1 MVSEPR
7 KIVLTSLFVGAVAI
21 AAYISQSGKS
31 WLSTDEFG
39 LERDKSSAHYSRG
52 DTMTGS
58 VTSGPVV
65 GRSDSAV
72 AIARNLQ
79 AARNSLQRND
89 LVAARAQ
96 LDAMRSAHR
105 DDDQVL
111 ALQREVD
118 ARAEQAPHSLAAAHG
133 EKPTQQGAKSA
144 RSASLPS
151 RKTGRSHESYVATR
165 AHSNRAS
172 SSYAKTRYAP
182 ETAVAAVSASSL
194 SSGRA
199 SGVGAPAF
207 ASLSSSV
214 PAEVKEVSNV
224 TSAPAASQPIQP
236 IQSIQP
242 ARLMSASPGSQTD
255 VTAQAVPAPSV
266 PQLAPAASTLLKSE
280 GGPKTRAQVRAEIA
294 RARADGSLPAFGN
307 PDPAGPGG
315 APSMTVV
322 PRR

>member
-39 LERDKSSAHYSRG
+39 LERDNSSAHYSRG

-133 EKPTQQGAKSA
+133 EK
-144 RSASLPS
+144 
-151 RKTGRSHESYVATR
+151 
-165 AHSNRAS
+165 
-172 SSYAKTRYAP
+172 
-182 ETAVAAVSASSL
+182 
-194 SSGRA
+194 
-199 SGVGAPAF
+199 
-207 ASLSSSV
+207 
-214 PAEVKEVSNV
+214 
-224 TSAPAASQPIQP
+224 
-236 IQSIQP
+236 
-242 ARLMSASPGSQTD
+242 
-255 VTAQAVPAPSV
+255 
-266 PQLAPAASTLLKSE
+266 
-280 GGPKTRAQVRAEIA
+280 
-294 RARADGSLPAFGN
+294 
-307 PDPAGPGG
+307 
-315 APSMTVV
+315 
-322 PRR
+322 